1 MAKSKSPSKYSKS
14 PKRSPKKSPK
24 SSKRSKSPKR
34 SPSSKSAYCLRCK
47 KNVKITGCKVSKT
60 SKGQPMIKGK
70 CSICGTKVNRFIK
83 M

>member
-34 SPSSKSAYCLRCK
+34 SPSSKCAYCLRCK